1 MNRIWYR
8 VLWVFEIFVVLVVAL
23 VLTLPIQ
30 DYALRE
36 FKEWQRH
43 PSPETMRAFQEKS
56 HEESQIRMITATP
69 FAVAA
74 VLLAFPL
81 VKFRSKSTKPN

>member
-1 MNRIWYR
+1 MNRAWYR
-8 VLWVFEIFVVLVVAL
+8 VLWSLEIVVVLVVAF
-23 VLTLPIQ
+23 VLTIPIR

-56 HEESQIRMITATP
+56 NEESQIRMIIAVP

-81 VKFRSKSTKPN
+81 VKFRSKSSKPN

>member
-8 VLWVFEIFVVLVVAL
+8 VLWFLEIVVILVVAF
-23 VLTLPIQ
+23 VLTIPIR

-36 FKEWQRH
+36 FKEWQHH
-43 PSPETMRAFQEKS
+43 PSPEAMRAFQDKS
-56 HEESQIRMITATP
+56 NEESQLRMIIAAP
-69 FAVAA
+69 FVVAA

-81 VKFRSKSTKPN
+81 VTFRAKSPKPD